1 MNLNTDVQSAET
13 FPIKLECLSKGVDRI
28 LARWTGENRPT
39 KLTLLNDLA
48 AAISPGSNWGALKA
62 KQFERANPQ
71 TGQNTSF
78 IPAINRS
85 AKELP
90 ARLAEVKNSGNG
102 IDLAY
107 LVDEI
112 RPLFAMRHAGD
123 PIVGL
128 ELSVVE
134 GNGYSEA
141 SIYAKLILNR
151 GDAIGIAEAYAS
163 DLEPVV
169 AQLVYNAIQNLN
181 SIELYPALAQN
192 ACNALRIVVGPFDCV
207 LSIPEFYGRTPD
219 ESHASQGVRVLLDEG
234 DTPSVTD
241 LDLALR
247 LLSAVAPHL
256 GQKQFAEHGSVRFRL
271 SQPLMQVWK
280 PIGFTAPDL
289 LDDRPMFWIPDG
301 EYWAHE
307 GDHYLLDHNIWTH
320 STLGEPLDLAL
331 ALINIDDP
339 DVYLKVALTP
349 MPKRSQRSGQ
359 RQGNS
364 RGGFHRD
371 FQVLRI
377 RAGQPTQELRLDAE
391 TNKRF
396 EAGFLG
402 WAMHEGHEV
411 IDDRTLARTEAL
423 IPRDLRRAS
432 QHLLQVEAIMN
443 GVDPRDKELLRGFRE

>member
-1 MNLNTDVQSAET
+1 
-13 FPIKLECLSKGVDRI
+13 
-28 LARWTGENRPT
+28 
-39 KLTLLNDLA
+39 
-48 AAISPGSNWGALKA
+48 
-62 KQFERANPQ
+62 
-71 TGQNTSF
+71 
-78 IPAINRS
+78 
-85 AKELP
+85 
-90 ARLAEVKNSGNG
+90 
-102 IDLAY
+102 
-107 LVDEI
+107 
-112 RPLFAMRHAGD
+112 
-123 PIVGL
+123 
-128 ELSVVE
+128 
-134 GNGYSEA
+134 
-141 SIYAKLILNR
+141 
-151 GDAIGIAEAYAS
+151 
-163 DLEPVV
+163 
-169 AQLVYNAIQNLN
+169 
-181 SIELYPALAQN
+181 
-192 ACNALRIVVGPFDCV
+192 
-207 LSIPEFYGRTPD
+207 
-219 ESHASQGVRVLLDEG
+219 
-234 DTPSVTD
+234 
-241 LDLALR
+241 
-247 LLSAVAPHL
+247 
-256 GQKQFAEHGSVRFRL
+256 
-271 SQPLMQVWK
+271 MQVWK
-280 PIGFTAPDL
+280 PIGFAAPDPI
-289 LDDRPMFWIPDG
+289 DDRPMFWIPDG

-411 IDDRTLARTEAL
+411 IDDRALTRTEAL